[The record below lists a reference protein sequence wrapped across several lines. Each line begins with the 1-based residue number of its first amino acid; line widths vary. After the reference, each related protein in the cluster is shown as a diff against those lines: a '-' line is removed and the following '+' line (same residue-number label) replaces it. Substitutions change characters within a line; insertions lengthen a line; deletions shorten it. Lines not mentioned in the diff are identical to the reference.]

1 MPLSVVDVKPGKRY
15 RFRLVSMS
23 CDSYFTFSIDGHIM
37 TVIEADGI
45 NTKPVVVDSIR
56 IYAGQRYSVVVH
68 ANMKHGSFWIRAEQ
82 HTGPDGGPGGFDGAI
97 NSAIMRYDGSPKTDP
112 TTSQIKSVIPLKES
126 YLQPLENPG
135 APGKPHK
142 GGADV
147 SINLEISLNG
157 KGTGFLVNNATFS
170 APPMPVLLQILS
182 GAKKAAELLPKRD
195 VIILPRDKVV
205 ELSIPAMHAPGGPVS
220 TLLSIPSGSTD
231 RFFTA
236 SFPPSRSEFFR

>member
-23 CDSYFTFSIDGHIM
+23 CDSYFTFSVDGHNM

-45 NTKPVVVDSIR
+45 NTKPVVADSIR

-97 NSAIMRYDGSPKTDP
+97 NSAILRYDGSPKMDP
-112 TTSQIKSVIPLKES
+112 TTSQTKSVIPLKES
-126 YLQPLENPG
+126 DLHPLENPG
-135 APGKPHK
+135 APGKPHR

-147 SINLEISLNG
+147 SINLEIRLNNN
-157 KGTGFLVNNATFS
+157 GTRFLVNDATFN
-170 APPMPVLLQILS
+170 APPIPVLLQILS
-182 GAKKAAELLPKRD
+182 GAKKAAELLPKGD
-195 VIILPRDKVV
+195 VIILPRNKVIEV
-205 ELSIPAMHAPGGPVS
+205 SIPAMHAVGGPVS
-220 TLLSIPSGSTD
+220 TFAIY
-231 RFFTA
+231 FQ
-236 SFPPSRSEFFR
+236 